1 MVIFQLFQSW
11 ISLISQN
18 ESKKV
23 VEATDEDLQEIS
35 KNLLK
40 PTKYAARNA
49 WIVYTS
55 LMSSLTLKVR
65 WNTGKTGVSR
75 NFEEFFAVEIYRDS
89 EFY

>member
-35 KNLLK
+35 RKSFK
-40 PTKYAARNA
+40 AH
-49 WIVYTS
+49 
-55 LMSSLTLKVR
+55 
-65 WNTGKTGVSR
+65 
-75 NFEEFFAVEIYRDS
+75 
-89 EFY
+89 